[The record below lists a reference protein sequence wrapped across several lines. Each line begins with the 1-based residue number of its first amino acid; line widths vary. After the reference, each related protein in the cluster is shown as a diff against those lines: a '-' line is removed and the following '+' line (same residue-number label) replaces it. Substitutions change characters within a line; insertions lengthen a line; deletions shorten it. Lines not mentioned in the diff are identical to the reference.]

1 MPNER
6 TRGLEIDGC
15 DQPILDARAIVLGTP
30 CADGASTPPLAEPDA
45 PAVVWEGE
53 VRGDGTGP
61 QRSYYVRLYADST
74 GHCQCPA
81 FYFRAVLK
89 RNPAFA
95 CKHVIRARAAAAAR
109 TG

>member
-1 MPNER
+1 MRTEP

-15 DQPILDARAIVLGTP
+15 DQPMLDTRAIVLGGP
-30 CADGASTPPLAEPDA
+30 CEDLASPAPEPNA
-45 PAVVWEGE
+45 PAVLWEGE
-53 VRGDGTGP
+53 VQGDGTGP

-81 FYFRAVLK
+81 FYFHAVLK

-95 CKHVIRARAAAAAR
+95 CKHVIRARAAATRA
-109 TG
+109 T

>member
-6 TRGLEIDGC
+6 TRGLEIDGY
-15 DQPILDARAIVLGTP
+15 DRPRLDVRAIVLSAQ
-30 CADGASTPPLAEPDA
+30 CEDGVSTAPDSEPAA
-45 PAVVWEGE
+45 PTVLWEGE
-53 VRGDGTGP
+53 VQGDGTGP

-81 FYFRAVLK
+81 FYFRSVLK

-95 CKHVIRARAAAAAR
+95 CKHVIRARAAAA
-109 TG
+109 

>member
-1 MPNER
+1 MPTER

-15 DQPILDARAIVLGTP
+15 DQPILDTRAIVLGAP
-30 CADGASTPPLAEPDA
+30 CVDVASPPSAEAEP
-45 PAVVWEGE
+45 AVAAVLWEGE
-53 VRGDGTGP
+53 VQGDGTGP

-95 CKHVIRARAAAAAR
+95 CKHVIRARAAATR
-109 TG
+109 TI

>member
-15 DQPILDARAIVLGTP
+15 DQPTLDTRAIVLGAP
-30 CADGASTPPLAEPDA
+30 GEYGASTAPESEPAA
-45 PAVVWEGE
+45 PAVLWEGE
-53 VRGDGTGP
+53 VQGDGTGP

-109 TG
+109 TD

>member
-1 MPNER
+1 MR
-6 TRGLEIDGC
+6 SADTRYPRDRSRR
-15 DQPILDARAIVLGTP
+15 ARRVWCFDSTRV
-30 CADGASTPPLAEPDA
+30 GAGG
-45 PAVVWEGE
+45 PAVLWEGE
-53 VRGDGTGP
+53 VQGDGTGP

-95 CKHVIRARAAAAAR
+95 CKHVIRARAAAAR